1 MDHEGVHPGTGTT
14 SSLVEQRE
22 WGTSAAKASPVDAA
36 ACCQHVVGR
45 MTAQNLS
52 LHAATVVVV
61 DGVVAGEVE
70 AVAIV
75 QQHAVAVVAAS
86 STDD

>member
-22 WGTSAAKASPVDAA
+22 WGTSAAKASPVDAV

-61 DGVVAGEVE
+61 GVVAGEVE